1 MELIIK
7 NKGLKLIK
15 KYGQYY
21 IRFVGGQY
29 EEYPCDLHIT
39 NKEALTIIYE
49 NVEIKTVR
57 DAYKKQVKWTKDFF
71 VDSGLKDY
79 LFYKCCLNEST
90 IKSVLKKLDRHK
102 DIKMEFYE
110 TIMYEDFPKSRAI
123 SECNYTAQKLNSYA
137 NMTVAEAYQ
146 FLIHLRENPNSA
158 IESLKLYF
166 SKIHSSNGKEQNYE

>member
-1 MELIIK
+1 MELIAK
-7 NKGLKLIK
+7 YKGLKLIK

-39 NKEALTIIYE
+39 NKEALTIISQNE
-49 NVEIKTVR
+49 ELKTVR
-57 DAYKKQVKWTKDFF
+57 DAYKKQVKWTKGFF

-79 LFYKCCLNEST
+79 LFYECGLNEAT
-90 IKSVLKKLDRHK
+90 IASVLKKLDTHE

-110 TIMYEDFPKSRAI
+110 TVMYEDFPKSGAI
-123 SECNYTAQKLNSYA
+123 SECNYTAQKLNSSA

-146 FLIHLRENPNSA
+146 FLIQLREDPNGA
-158 IESLKLYF
+158 IASLKL
-166 SKIHSSNGKEQNYE
+166 